1 MTDKEKNGWIK
12 FVPSLELP
20 KERVS
25 IAYKTHDERGYRFAY
40 GHFQFYNGTCGC
52 FWKDGNEQP
61 KVVKVED
68 IMYWMPIPSFD
79 SMQEEPVTSDFETA
93 LAKEWKGYNDRGAA
107 TVDALEDNTQELAF
121 AKGFYRGWNY
131 PKEKPVSED
140 LEKDI
145 EKEWNCYSKDGDIAV
160 INVLSFKLI
169 AQHFIQWQ
177 KQQMMKEAF
186 VYEKKHDTAMI
197 LASEC
202 LRNHGWFNRE
212 HDFNDLWQFICG
224 VKELFVGE
232 FKDGD
237 KVKILV
243 IKED

>member
-1 MTDKEKNGWIK
+1 MTDKEK
-12 FVPSLELP
+12 LEKL
-20 KERVS
+20 VS
-25 IAYKTHDERGYRFAY
+25 ILIKRLYMHKTKADIGSTEKELFDEKIENAQYEE
-40 GHFQFYNGTCGC
+40 C
-52 FWKDGNEQP
+52 KDILN
-61 KVVKVED
+61 
-68 IMYWMPIPSFD
+68 IID